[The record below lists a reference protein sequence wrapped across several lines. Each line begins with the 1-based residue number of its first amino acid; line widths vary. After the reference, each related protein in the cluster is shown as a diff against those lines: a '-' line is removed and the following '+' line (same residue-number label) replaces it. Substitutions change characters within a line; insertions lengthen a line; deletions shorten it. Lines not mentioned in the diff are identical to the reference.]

1 MLSNGF
7 IRSKADPCLYMKK
20 ETNGSPIMLVLC
32 VDDMLIAGK
41 HETTLQ
47 ELKCKLKSA
56 FPMKDLGKAEHI
68 LGIKLR
74 QDRQKVTICV
84 PKEVY

>member
-1 MLSNGF
+1 MQSHLQRLFNHNKSF
-7 IRSKADPCLYMKK
+7 QKHI
-20 ETNGSPIMLVLC
+20 
-32 VDDMLIAGK
+32 DDMLIAGK
-41 HETTLQ
+41 HDKSLQ
-47 ELKCKLKSA
+47 ELKYKLKSA